1 MYDRRRVDLRLKAQL
16 LQAEVVETLLYR
28 CASWSL
34 TANHHT
40 KLNGAH
46 RQLLTRCMAGASKWK
61 RAGRPLSYA
70 ETLLLQTGCEKTIE
84 ATVRKRQ

>member
-16 LQAEVVETLLYR
+16 LQAEVVETLLCG

-34 TANHHT
+34 TADHYT

-46 RQLLTRCMAGASKWK
+46 RQLLTRCIG
-61 RAGRPLSYA
+61 
-70 ETLLLQTGCEKTIE
+70 
-84 ATVRKRQ
+84 